1 MKEFTYV
8 LTDENGIHAR
18 PAGMLVKQAGKFSS
32 QIKVTKGE
40 KSADVK
46 RLFAL
51 MGLAA
56 KKGDTLKFTVEGEDE
71 EAAAEEVK
79 KFLEENL

>member
-1 MKEFTYV
+1 MKEFSYV

-18 PAGMLVKQAGKFSS
+18 PAGMLVKEAVKFQST
-32 QIKVTKGE
+32 IKVSKGE

-56 KKGDTLKFTVEGEDE
+56 KKGDKLDFKVEGDDEDSASQTLKE
-71 EAAAEEVK
+71 
-79 KFLEENL
+79 FLEQNL

>member
-1 MKEFTYV
+1 MKEFSYV

-18 PAGMLVKQAGKFSS
+18 PAGMLVKEAGKFQST
-32 QIKVTKGE
+32 IKVTKGE

-56 KKGDTLKFTVEGEDE
+56 KKGDKLDFKVEGDDEDNASQALRE
-71 EAAAEEVK
+71 
-79 KFLEENL
+79 FLEQNL

>member
-1 MKEFTYV
+1 MKEFSYV

-18 PAGMLVKQAGKFSS
+18 PAGMLVKEAGKFQST
-32 QIKVTKGE
+32 IKVTKGE

-56 KKGDTLKFTVEGEDE
+56 KKGDKLDFKVEGDDEDN
-71 EAAAEEVK
+71 ASQALK
-79 KFLEENL
+79 DFLEKNL

>member
-1 MKEFTYV
+1 MKEFSYV

-18 PAGMLVKQAGKFSS
+18 PAGMLVKEAGKFQST
-32 QIKVTKGE
+32 IKVSKGE

-56 KKGDTLKFTVEGEDE
+56 KKGDKLDFKIEGDDEDSASQTLKE
-71 EAAAEEVK
+71 
-79 KFLEENL
+79 FLEQNL

>member
-1 MKEFTYV
+1 MKEFSYV

-18 PAGMLVKQAGKFSS
+18 PAGMLVKEAGKFQST
-32 QIKVTKGE
+32 IKVSKGE

-56 KKGDTLKFTVEGEDE
+56 KKGDKLDFKVEGDDEDSASQTLKE
-71 EAAAEEVK
+71 
-79 KFLEENL
+79 FLEQNL

>member
-71 EAAAEEVK
+71 DVAAEEVK
-79 KFLEENL
+79 KFLEANL

>member
-1 MKEFTYV
+1 MKEFSYV

-18 PAGMLVKQAGKFSS
+18 PAGMLVKEAGKFQST
-32 QIKVTKGE
+32 IKVTKGE

-56 KKGDTLKFTVEGEDE
+56 KKGDKLDFKVEGDDEDN
-71 EAAAEEVK
+71 ASQALK
-79 KFLEENL
+79 DFLEQNL

>member
-1 MKEFTYV
+1 MKEFSYV

-18 PAGMLVKQAGKFSS
+18 PAGMLVKEAGKFQST
-32 QIKVTKGE
+32 IKVTKGE

-56 KKGDTLKFTVEGEDE
+56 KKGDKLDFKVKPIIKGLFGTEFVVF
-71 EAAAEEVK
+71 EV
-79 KFLEENL
+79 